1 MKPTTYLIYNE
12 STGEWNSEPVTLAAA
27 RALPGVTLSTY
38 LSTTDGARQLTVAQA
53 IGEEQAAAP
62 APTPAAN
69 REPVYNAATNKWEY
83 KEAAPSVFSKIKSV
97 ASGIITEINE
107 ACKEQAE
114 AAREQHREPV
124 YTLGGIPL
132 ETEPPKSAP
141 VPSSPAPVPAD
152 TRSVPAEAAP
162 VPPAGASVP
171 KHEKQAPSWERKYP
185 PLFSPEI
192 KWIARHSKTILICLG
207 VAAAFSA
214 LFIEPQYEY
223 CPVHIEREDFE
234 RSSKAWVLVADDP
247 SGAADCI
254 PAQLAVRLE
263 QGWEYVGPICNDGIN
278 ASWILLRR
286 KK

>member
-1 MKPTTYLIYNE
+1 MKPTTYLIYHE
-12 STGEWNSEPVTLAAA
+12 STGEWSTEPVTLAAA

-53 IGEEQAAAP
+53 IGEEQAAAAP
-62 APTPAAN
+62 APTPAAH
-69 REPVYNAATNKWEY
+69 REPVYNAETNKWEY
-83 KEAAPSVFSKIKSV
+83 KEAAASVFNKIKSV

-152 TRSVPAEAAP
+152 TRSVPAEAVP

-171 KHEKQAPSWERKYP
+171 NSGKQRKEYKVIEYTEYHNRKFDAEG
-185 PLFSPEI
+185 LEM
-192 KWIARHSKTILICLG
+192 KLNRL
-207 VAAAFSA
+207 AA
-214 LFIEPQYEY
+214 
-223 CPVHIEREDFE
+223 
-234 RSSKAWVLVADDP
+234 
-247 SGAADCI
+247 
-254 PAQLAVRLE
+254 
-263 QGWEYVGPICNDGIN
+263 QGWQVIGVSSPTTDTTGTLAQVFGGSGVQNLHGVII
-278 ASWILLRR
+278 ILER
-286 KK
+286 

>member
-12 STGEWNSEPVTLAAA
+12 STGEWSAEPVTLAAA

-62 APTPAAN
+62 APTPAAHG
-69 REPVYNAATNKWEY
+69 EPVYNAETNKWEY
-83 KEAAPSVFSKIKSV
+83 KEAAPVPP
-97 ASGIITEINE
+97 
-107 ACKEQAE
+107 
-114 AAREQHREPV
+114 EPH
-124 YTLGGIPL
+124 
-132 ETEPPKSAP
+132 S
-141 VPSSPAPVPAD
+141 VPS
-152 TRSVPAEAAP
+152 EAAP

-171 KHEKQAPSWERKYP
+171 KQEKQAPSWEREYP
-185 PLFSPEI
+185 PLFSTEI
-192 KWIARHSKTILICLG
+192 KEIKGKIARHSKTILICLG

-214 LFIEPQYEY
+214 LFISLHNGAEPQYEY
-223 CPVHIEREDFE
+223 CRVYIEREDFE

-263 QGWEYVGPICNDGIN
+263 QGWEYVGPICNDGMN
-278 ASWILLRR
+278 ARWILLRR

>member
-12 STGEWNSEPVTLAAA
+12 STGEWSAEPVTLAAA

-53 IGEEQAAAP
+53 ISEEQAAAP
-62 APTPAAN
+62 APTPAAH
-69 REPVYNAATNKWEY
+69 REPVYNAETNKWEY

-162 VPPAGASVP
+162 VPPAGRSVP
-171 KHEKQAPSWERKYP
+171 SAADMENERLNTFRLVRYTCRMIIF
-185 PLFSPEI
+185 LIILGTFSGGI
-192 KWIARHSKTILICLG
+192 VSLLALTRG
-207 VAAAFSA
+207 GAAAVILSA
-214 LFIEPQYEY
+214 IMTGAFFGLLHFGLNRYDEY
-223 CPVHIEREDFE
+223 AREDKPE
-234 RSSKAWVLVADDP
+234 P
-247 SGAADCI
+247 
-254 PAQLAVRLE
+254 
-263 QGWEYVGPICNDGIN
+263 
-278 ASWILLRR
+278 
-286 KK
+286 

>member
-12 STGEWNSEPVTLAAA
+12 STGEWSAEPVTLAAA

-62 APTPAAN
+62 APTPAAH

-83 KEAAPSVFSKIKSV
+83 KAAPASVFNKIKSV

-107 ACKEQAE
+107 ACKEQA
-114 AAREQHREPV
+114 AADREPHREPV

-132 ETEPPKSAP
+132 ETEPPKSDP
-141 VPSSPAPVPAD
+141 VS
-152 TRSVPAEAAP
+152 
-162 VPPAGASVP
+162 PAGASVP
-171 KHEKQAPSWERKYP
+171 KQEKQAPSWEREYP
-185 PLFSPEI
+185 PLFSTEI

-223 CPVHIEREDFE
+223 CRVYIKREDFE
-234 RSSKAWVLVADDP
+234 RSRS
-247 SGAADCI
+247 I